1 MRLRVLTVA
10 VAVSLPFSVF
20 PLQTASAAPDDGG
33 YVLRP
38 STGPVGT
45 WLTASDNTGTCRDAA
60 HPDAHGMVLSTASPS
75 GGRTLAREFGALDQ
89 NGEWQVRLQVP
100 AATAPGD
107 YAVLAS
113 CVESKESERAPFKV
127 FRVEIFTVTAGPAVT
142 EPAPDGTFQ
151 LSRTS
156 GPAGTVVTVS
166 DADGDCVVPA
176 GAPAPQVEVQLLDQG
191 AVATE
196 RWNLP
201 ANASFSVPLTIPA
214 NLAPAPRYAIT
225 VSCYTSA
232 PDVAALNN
240 GLEPYQY
247 MSRTFAVTG
256 PSGQGAAA
264 APTAAQPVA
273 NARPATAVAGQPR
286 FTG

>member
-1 MRLRVLTVA
+1 MRLRVLTVAVAVA

-127 FRVEIFTVTAGPAVT
+127 FRVELFTVTAGPAVT

-156 GPAGTVVTVS
+156 GPAGAVVTVS
-166 DADGDCVVPA
+166 DADGNCVVPA
-176 GAPAPQVEVQLLDQG
+176 G
-191 AVATE
+191 
-196 RWNLP
+196 
-201 ANASFSVPLTIPA
+201 
-214 NLAPAPRYAIT
+214 APAPRYAIT